1 MKSPLKVVSAGFL
14 AAAVALTAT
23 FAASAAGINSAEQS
37 ILDELNTTVTMQGV
51 EKKIPASYINQAE
64 NYFNTIEVTDEQ
76 AKEIV
81 AAIED
86 AKSYLEG
93 TGAANFKS
101 LTSDQ
106 VDTFVAKC
114 QSAVSV
120 IDLTLSFDKSSG
132 AISLKDSN
140 NNVVFSATTASFT
153 EPGKPGGSG
162 KDNPIKTTGAFFNIP
177 GIFTVAGVGV
187 LLVSATGVYL
197 VKKSKKESFADA
209 NA

>member
-1 MKSPLKVVSAGFL
+1 MKSPLKVVSATFL
-14 AAAVALTAT
+14 AAAVAVTASS
-23 FAASAAGINSAEQS
+23 AAFAAGINSAEQS
-37 ILDELNTTVTMQGV
+37 ILDELNTSVTMQGV

-76 AKEIV
+76 AAQIV
-81 AAIED
+81 AGIED
-86 AKSYLEG
+86 AKKYLES

-120 IDLTLSFDKSSG
+120 IGLNLSFEKSTG
-132 AISLKDSN
+132 AITLVDSDN
-140 NNVVFSATTASFT
+140 NTVFTAKVASFSDS
-153 EPGKPGGSG
+153 GSGSG

-177 GIFTVAGVGV
+177 GIVTVAGVGI
-187 LLVSATGVYL
+187 LLVSGAGVYL
-197 VKKSKKESFADA
+197 VKKSKKESFADVKA
-209 NA
+209 

>member
-14 AAAVALTAT
+14 AATVALTAT

-37 ILDELNTTVTMQGV
+37 ILDELNTTVTMQGI

-76 AKEIV
+76 AKQIV
-81 AAIED
+81 ADIED

-101 LTSDQ
+101 LTSAQ
-106 VDTFVAKC
+106 VDTFVSKC

-120 IDLTLSFDKSSG
+120 IGLTLSFDKSSG

>member
-14 AAAVALTAT
+14 AVAVAITAT

-106 VDTFVAKC
+106 VDTFVVKC

-153 EPGKPGGSG
+153 EPGKLGNSG

>member
-1 MKSPLKVVSAGFL
+1 MKSPLKVVLAGFL
-14 AAAVALTAT
+14 ATSVALTAT

-51 EKKIPASYINQAE
+51 EKKIPASYVNQAE

-76 AKEIV
+76 AEQIV

-86 AKSYLEG
+86 AKSYLTE

-101 LTSDQ
+101 LTSAQ

-114 QSAVSV
+114 QKAVSV
-120 IDLTLSFDKSSG
+120 IDLTLSFDKSTG
-132 AISLKDSN
+132 AISLTDSN
-140 NNVVFSATTASFT
+140 NNLVFSATVASFT
-153 EPGKPGGSG
+153 ESGKPG
-162 KDNPIKTTGAFFNIP
+162 DNTIKPTGAFFNIP

-187 LLVSATGVYL
+187 LLVSAVGVYL
-197 VKKSKKESFADA
+197 IKNSKKESFADA